1 MFLRRSDFLFAS
13 LPLRGLPRWNG
24 LVVEVGSTTRHH
36 NSVPLPPKKDERL
49 VGDRKDS
56 AGVSGRGRDHQH
68 DRHDSLDNIR
78 NIGIIAHIDAGKT
91 TTSERMLFYAGY
103 THRLGNVDRGDTVLD
118 YLPTE
123 RERGITIT
131 AAAITFP
138 WAGHRLTLID
148 TPGHVDFGIEVA
160 RSLRVLDG
168 AITILD
174 GRAGVQAQTRT
185 VWRQAETFSIPRLI
199 YVNKMDKVGAD
210 WRHALTDIHR
220 RLVPGPQPIPIQ
232 LPIVGGERTSENEKP
247 HRSSGNSSSSQ
258 AIGGGIM
265 VIADLVG
272 KRWLR
277 WTDDLGQSLVETPW
291 TMEDPLWTEITRER
305 QSMVEALAS
314 LDDELL
320 ERYLND
326 PQGIGETDLH
336 HSLRQLTLA
345 GKIAPVLAGSSLA
358 NRGVQPLLDAII
370 RYLPSPRDRPLP
382 ILSSSSSSMQLQGQ
396 DVEHFLGLAFK
407 VYYEEGRGML
417 VYVRVYTGHLTAM
430 SVLRNCTGQVR
441 ERPTRLMIAH
451 ADRLEEVS
459 SVGPGQVAVLLG
471 LRHTATG
478 DTLVEEAHAQRL
490 HGRLVGI
497 PIPTP
502 VFTRVV
508 EPLSANDEPV
518 LEEALAR
525 IQREDPSVQVTRDPE
540 TGERHLGGMGELHL
554 EIVEGR
560 LRNDMRVRAHFGPVR
575 IAYKETLKLPPG
587 RAISWRRSLDRTLPS
602 GRRLQAALT
611 MSIRAREE
619 LDDNDIN
626 LIMGESTEDPV
637 ASEGRQ
643 RMKSRPPAELVEAL
657 RDGIKAALQSGPLAA
672 LPLVGLSITITEI
685 AWTLPAST
693 PEAFHYL
700 SHAMLTGWLHQLRRQ
715 AGKEGEREEERG
727 RGRGETSFLEDAF
740 AASTA
745 GPSVI
750 IPSALVEPIMRV
762 EITVPLKH
770 LGPTLNDL
778 IAGRRAT
785 IISTSSDEDQQGEED
800 EKMRD
805 TTILANVPLVSLLG
819 YSNELRSRTSGAGS
833 FSMHPCTYQV
843 VPAGEEARLR
853 PSRMLL

>member
-1 MFLRRSDFLFAS
+1 MFLRRPDLLFVSSTQRGLLRWDCLIEGIIFIRKQYAS
-13 LPLRGLPRWNG
+13 LYSSSQRNEQIVGEGEDSTADGTRGNDY
-24 LVVEVGSTTRHH
+24 RH
-36 NSVPLPPKKDERL
+36 RL
-49 VGDRKDS
+49 
-56 AGVSGRGRDHQH
+56 H
-68 DRHDSLDNIR
+68 DDGIDNIR
-78 NIGIIAHIDAGKT
+78 NLGIIAHIDAGKT
-91 TTSERMLFYAGY
+91 TTSERMLFYSGY

-168 AITILD
+168 AITIVD

-185 VWRQAETFSIPRLI
+185 VWRQAEAFSIPRLI

-210 WRHALTDIHR
+210 WRHVLKDITRH
-220 RLVPGPQPIPIQ
+220 LSPGPQPIPIQ
-232 LPIVGGERTSENEKP
+232 LPILSGDRGSEKNKSHWSSETSAP
-247 HRSSGNSSSSQ
+247 R
-258 AIGGGIM
+258 ATDDGITA
-265 VIADLVG
+265 IADLVRR
-272 KRWLR
+272 KWLR

-291 TMEDPLWTEITRER
+291 DSEDPLWTEITRER
-305 QSMVEALAS
+305 QSMVEALAN

-320 ERYLND
+320 ERYVDD
-326 PQGIGETDLH
+326 PEGVSETDLYR
-336 HSLRQLTLA
+336 SLRQLTLA
-345 GKIAPVLAGSSLA
+345 GKVAPVLAGSSLA

-370 RYLPSPRDRPLP
+370 RYLPSPQDRPLP
-382 ILSSSSSSMQLQGQ
+382 ILASSSSSSSFTPLRGH
-396 DVEHFLGLAFK
+396 DDERFLGLAFK

-417 VYVRVYTGHLTAM
+417 VYVRVYTGQLSSM
-430 SVLRNCTGQVR
+430 SVLRNCNVQLK
-441 ERPTRLMIAH
+441 ERPIRLMIAY

-478 DTLVEEAHAQRL
+478 DTLVGEAHVQSLNGKLA
-490 HGRLVGI
+490 GI
-497 PIPTP
+497 PIPAP

-518 LEEALAR
+518 LEEALMR

-560 LRNDMRVRAHFGPVR
+560 LRNDMRVRAHFGPVH
-575 IAYKETLKLPPG
+575 IAYKETLRLPPG
-587 RAISWRRSLDRTLPS
+587 RIISWRQSLDRTLPS

-611 MSIRAREE
+611 MSVSARKG

-626 LIMGESTEDPV
+626 VIIRESSESAVT
-637 ASEGRQ
+637 SEGRR
-643 RMKSRPPAELVEAL
+643 RMNLPSEELVEAL
-657 RDGIKAALQSGPLAA
+657 KDGIRAALQSGPLAA
-672 LPLVGLSITITEI
+672 LPLVGLSITVTDI
-685 AWTLPAST
+685 AWMPPAST

-700 SHAMLTGWLHQLRRQ
+700 SHAMLTAWLYQLRRGEG
-715 AGKEGEREEERG
+715 GKEQGDTLPEDTL
-727 RGRGETSFLEDAF
+727 TSTL
-740 AASTA
+740 SHPPPT
-745 GPSVI
+745 SVS
-750 IPSALVEPIMRV
+750 SALVEPVMRA
-762 EITVPLKH
+762 EITVPLRY

-778 IAGRRAT
+778 IAGKRAT
-785 IISTSSDEDQQGEED
+785 IITTNCDDEDQQEED
-800 EKMRD
+800 AQMKD
-805 TTILANVPLVSLLG
+805 TTIVANVPLLSLLG

-833 FSMHPCTYQV
+833 FSMHPYTYQM
-843 VPAGEEARLR
+843 VPMGEEERLLPGR
-853 PSRMLL
+853 RELL